1 MNDKLPQILI
11 TPEEAQIIELSLKG
25 DAHTSMRYLLARVG
39 ACLVTNQ
46 SRVIAIT
53 DQELWFIRDHI
64 DLDVSAGETMAL
76 HVIINIYK
84 TLCKYYG
91 ITLDPVEFI
100 PYEPEKLQIIVMEE
114 NNARRSSDETEDET
128 RGSPAETATA

>member
-1 MNDKLPQILI
+1 MNDTLPQILI
-11 TPEEAQIIELSLKG
+11 TPEEAQIIELSLSG
-25 DAHTSMRYLLARVG
+25 DVHSNMRYLLARVG
-39 ACLVTNQ
+39 ACLVIGQ
-46 SRVIAIT
+46 ARVIAIT
-53 DQELWFIRDHI
+53 EQELWYIRDHI
-64 DLDVSAGETMAL
+64 DLDVSAGETTAL

-91 ITLDPVEFI
+91 ITLNPVEYI

-128 RGSPAETATA
+128 RGSPEETTAA